1 MSARGARVDAGALA
15 AIGAPIP
22 FQFARVCLLSARYAG
37 AKLRGALGLIGGGGV

>member
-22 FQFARVCLLSARYAG
+22 FQFARVCLSARYAG
-37 AKLRGALGLIGGGGV
+37 AKLEARWV